1 MYGHDSKSCRKKTRK
16 VWIEKRKPSREDTEK
31 VDEALNLNK
40 QLEEGLIPEENIESA
55 SRAVKEVLE
64 AQCVEGPVSVVRE
77 SQPEPENSEFIDTVS
92 NNWKQ
97 EGEEFAMF
105 ILMRNLDNIRPGL
118 KDLNNRKYRDIDM
131 REIQARKRLDS
142 IQDMLQLDPLNNHLQ
157 KMEKEARKEHL
168 EVYQA
173 ALMFLRQ
180 KAKQDWICEGDLN
193 TKFFH
198 QSIRQ
203 RRLSDLFDN
212 SVANNH
218 QYSIK
223 EGYEYL
229 MGELQVFNH
238 HRLIWNPARRRQV
251 VICSLI
257 VYGAVN

>member
-1 MYGHDSKSCRKKTRK
+1 
-16 VWIEKRKPSREDTEK
+16 
-31 VDEALNLNK
+31 
-40 QLEEGLIPEENIESA
+40 
-55 SRAVKEVLE
+55 
-64 AQCVEGPVSVVRE
+64 
-77 SQPEPENSEFIDTVS
+77 
-92 NNWKQ
+92 
-97 EGEEFAMF
+97 MF
-105 ILMRNLDNIRPGL
+105 RLMRNLDNIRPGL

-168 EVYQA
+168 E
-173 ALMFLRQ
+173 
-180 KAKQDWICEGDLN
+180 
-193 TKFFH
+193 
-198 QSIRQ
+198 
-203 RRLSDLFDN
+203 
-212 SVANNH
+212 
-218 QYSIK
+218 